1 MRGNH
6 SVSNTSTEGWMRL
19 KEAAS
24 GGTAMEGS
32 RAELKVGLTVMIAVA
47 IFAIALFWVKGVR
60 LHRDYFR
67 VDVWFPNVGSL
78 EIGDP
83 VSVSGVRR
91 GKVESVAL
99 DRGGVKVGLS
109 LGSDV
114 KLRSDAVFTIKNVGL
129 MGERF
134 IDVAAGA
141 APDPWPA
148 DSIPRGLYDTGIPE
162 VMGLIGGVTG
172 EIRELV
178 AAIRSSIGSDT
189 TLSRLVRV
197 SENLEHLSQQVTGLV
212 EENRTGLA
220 QTMGN
225 LKTASQE
232 LRQTVEDNRETVGR
246 TVRRFDSAA
255 TTLNTF
261 ANQLDTLSR
270 SVRTIVDSIST
281 GSGSL
286 SRLIKDDQLVRRW
299 EATAKEIDALVADIR
314 ANPRKYLNVQVKL
327 F

>member
-1 MRGNH
+1 
-6 SVSNTSTEGWMRL
+6 
-19 KEAAS
+19 
-24 GGTAMEGS
+24 MEGS
-32 RAELKVGLTVMIAVA
+32 RTELKVGLTVMIAVA
-47 IFAIALFWVKGVR
+47 IFAIAFFWVKGVR
-60 LHRDYFR
+60 LHRDYYR

-91 GKVESVAL
+91 GKVESLAL
-99 DRGGVKVGLS
+99 DRGGVRVGVS

-114 KLRSDAVFTIKNVGL
+114 KLRSDAMFTIKNVGL

-134 IDVAAGA
+134 IDVATGA

-172 EIRELV
+172 ELRELV
-178 AAIRSSIGSDT
+178 IAIRSSIGSDT

-212 EENRTGLA
+212 DEHRSGLT
-220 QTMGN
+220 QTMDN
-225 LKTASQE
+225 LKSASQE
-232 LRQTVEDNRETVGR
+232 LRRTIEDNSATVGR
-246 TVRRFDSAA
+246 TVHRFDSAA
-255 TTLNTF
+255 TKLNNF
-261 ANQLDTLSR
+261 AGQLDTLSR
-270 SVRTIVDSIST
+270 SVRAIVDSIGG

-299 EATAKEIDALVADIR
+299 EAAAKEIDALVADIR
-314 ANPRKYLNVQVKL
+314 ANPRKYLSVQVKL

>member
-1 MRGNH
+1 
-6 SVSNTSTEGWMRL
+6 
-19 KEAAS
+19 
-24 GGTAMEGS
+24 MEGS
-32 RAELKVGLTVMIAVA
+32 RTELKVGLTVMIAVA
-47 IFAIALFWVKGVR
+47 IFAVAFFWVKGVR
-60 LHRDYFR
+60 LHRDYYR

-91 GKVESVAL
+91 GKVEALAL

-114 KLRSDAVFTIKNVGL
+114 RLRSDAVFTIKNVGL

-134 IDVAAGA
+134 IDVATGA

-148 DSIPRGLYDTGIPE
+148 DSIPHGLYDTGIPE

-172 EIRELV
+172 ELRELV
-178 AAIRSSIGSDT
+178 TAIRSSIGSDT

-212 EENRTGLA
+212 DEHRSGLT

-225 LKTASQE
+225 LKSASQE
-232 LRQTVEDNRETVGR
+232 LRRTIEDNSATVGR
-246 TVRRFDSAA
+246 TVHRFDSAA
-255 TTLNTF
+255 TKLNNF
-261 ANQLDTLSR
+261 AGQLDTLSR
-270 SVRTIVDSIST
+270 SVRAIVDSIGG

-299 EATAKEIDALVADIR
+299 ESAAKEIDALVADIR
-314 ANPRKYLNVQVKL
+314 ANPRKYLSVQVKL